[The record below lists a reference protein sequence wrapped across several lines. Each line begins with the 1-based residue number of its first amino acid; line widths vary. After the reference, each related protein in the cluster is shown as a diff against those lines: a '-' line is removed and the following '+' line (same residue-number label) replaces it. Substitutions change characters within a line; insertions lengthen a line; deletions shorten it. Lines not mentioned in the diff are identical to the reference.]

1 MTLTMVSCSSMKV
14 VEYSIKST
22 PNILLSETA
31 PVTLLYNV
39 NSISTCDNQTNF
51 NINDSIAQYI
61 YSSISDKLKSSD
73 KAYTLN
79 EIIVE
84 SPTSKALKT
93 KEAEKYNREGNN
105 IISLNRVTINPYYR
119 SGTIDDDWH
128 FVDLLIPTEL
138 HLSISSPQIDS
149 IVSYSCVDTLIF
161 SGAGYTK
168 EEAINSLPL
177 HKDCINDVVENITKI
192 AAMQYQAHNENYA
205 RIYFVSFNRMMH
217 KADKFWRE
225 GKYDEASYIWNYLYE
240 NKRSKKIQARTAANM
255 AMYEELKHNFDKS
268 LMWARI
274 SFALFSRRKSVFDP
288 EIAYLSDYIQ
298 QLRLDLKEQQNSIKN
313 CIYIFD

>member
-105 IISLNRVTINPYYR
+105 IISLNRVTINPYR
-119 SGTIDDDWH
+119 
-128 FVDLLIPTEL
+128 V
-138 HLSISSPQIDS
+138 
-149 IVSYSCVDTLIF
+149 TLI
-161 SGAGYTK
+161 
-168 EEAINSLPL
+168 
-177 HKDCINDVVENITKI
+177 
-192 AAMQYQAHNENYA
+192 
-205 RIYFVSFNRMMH
+205 YFKSPNR
-217 KADKFWRE
+217 
-225 GKYDEASYIWNYLYE
+225 LYC
-240 NKRSKKIQARTAANM
+240 
-255 AMYEELKHNFDKS
+255 F
-268 LMWARI
+268 
-274 SFALFSRRKSVFDP
+274 
-288 EIAYLSDYIQ
+288 
-298 QLRLDLKEQQNSIKN
+298 
-313 CIYIFD
+313 IFMR